1 MLGEYRRDANFIIS
15 TQLKNISAL
24 NAMIFYKET
33 YMNYQLEVKQIV
45 DYPRCRIYR
54 DFIRSLMEDRDIRT
68 NGSSYLFY
76 YMTLCSY
83 ANFRSSYR
91 RIEGISYLVGP
102 EWVCKVSELSEW
114 FRTRFQHQALSILD
128 YLQKQNYITYTRLG
142 RNNLIKFCITG
153 WKQHNTALDYN
164 YPCLKDVGFF
174 FFPVAAVHE
183 LISMGKCSEMD
194 IVLDLWVHAIY
205 NDEQVQGSELGPVV
219 YFRNCTGSPLTNYSD
234 LALRWGIS
242 KATVSRILNKLQN
255 KEYLSLV
262 SFTGRHGSVIY
273 LCSYLSTMFNISD
286 VMIDKEEISM
296 TFQVPL
302 HIPEDLPLPETEAVT
317 NEQITIMEAENS
329 VSGQDACVSKP
340 HIAEVVQKVAQILAA
355 QGISCCECPK
365 TQYKLYPLSDCRKGI
380 FKYSLQ
386 IACPDGKMSYRFEL
400 TLSPVNPPEDNHTPA
415 PVNHPDTKNEERR

>member
-1 MLGEYRRDANFIIS
+1 MD
-15 TQLKNISAL
+15 
-24 NAMIFYKET
+24 
-33 YMNYQLEVKQIV
+33 YQLEIKQIV

-54 DFIRSLMEDRDIRT
+54 EFIRSLMEDRDIHT

-102 EWVCKVSELSEW
+102 EEWVCKVSELSEW

-128 YLQKQNYITYTRLG
+128 FLQKQNYITYTRLN
-142 RNNLIKFCITG
+142 RNNLVKFSIND

-219 YFRNCTGSPLTNYSD
+219 YFRNCTGNPLTNYSG

-286 VMIDKEEISM
+286 VMIDKEEISI

-302 HIPEDLPLPETEAVT
+302 HIPVDLPLPETEAVT

-340 HIAEVVQKVAQILAA
+340 HIIEVVQKVAQILAA

-365 TQYKLYPLSDCRKGI
+365 TQYKLYPLSDCRKDI

-386 IACPDGKMSYRFEL
+386 IACPDGKMSCRFEL

-415 PVNHPDTKNEERR
+415 PVNQPDPKNERR

>member
-1 MLGEYRRDANFIIS
+1 MQSILIVE
-15 TQLKNISAL
+15 TQYPQAPLCGCLFFS
-24 NAMIFYKET
+24 KED
-33 YMNYQLEVKQIV
+33 YILDYQLEIKQIV

-54 DFIRSLMEDRDIRT
+54 EFIRSLMEDRDIRT

-102 EWVCKVSELSEW
+102 GEWICKTSELAEW
-114 FRTRFQHQALSILD
+114 FRTRFQHQAVAILD
-128 YLQKQNYITYTRLG
+128 FLQEQNYITYTKLG
-142 RNNLIKFCITG
+142 RNHLIKFTING

-205 NDEQVQGSELGPVV
+205 NDRQVQGSELGPVV
-219 YFRNCTGSPLTNYSD
+219 YFRNATGNPLTNFSD

-242 KATVSRILNKLQN
+242 KSTVSRILSKLQD
-255 KEYLSLV
+255 KKYLSLV

-273 LCSYLSTMFNISD
+273 LCSYLSTMFGISD

-296 TFQVPL
+296 TFQVPV
-302 HIPEDLPLPETEAVT
+302 HVPEDLSLPETET
-317 NEQITIMEAENS
+317 IRDEQITIMEADDC
-329 VSGQDACVSKP
+329 VSGQSGCVSKP
-340 HIAEVVQKVAQILAA
+340 HIKKVVQKVAQILAT
-355 QGISCCECPK
+355 QGVSCCECPR
-365 TQYKLYPLSDCRKGI
+365 TQYKLYPLSDCKETDLR
-380 FKYSLQ
+380 YSLQ
-386 IACPDGKMSYRFEL
+386 IVCPDGKMPYRFEL
-400 TLSPVNPPEDNHTPA
+400 TLSPVIPPDNCNNA
-415 PVNHPDTKNEERR
+415 PVNQAGTQNEERR